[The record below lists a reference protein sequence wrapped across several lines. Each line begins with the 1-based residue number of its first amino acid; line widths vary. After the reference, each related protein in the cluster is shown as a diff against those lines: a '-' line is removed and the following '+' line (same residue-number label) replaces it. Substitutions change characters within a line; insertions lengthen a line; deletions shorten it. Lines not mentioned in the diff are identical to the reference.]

1 METGENEFHSG
12 NCQGHPATLLVHPT
26 IFKKPKKCPCTFFF
40 YKKLFFLFHAS
51 FLLSLLCFLHF
62 GVFSPFQCLCC
73 AIFVGAGC
81 ACALLWCDI
90 CQLRYVAAFLWLIVY
105 FWQQNGVSV
114 SDSTQEIFFQRRHY
128 NCGRKKLLPWSLAE
142 DVFREI
148 QRKKVSSV
156 VEITPAEECFFR
168 GVSRKTSSVR
178 LHGRSILLLLTLQ
191 LRKTASSVETHGRH
205 FPRALMEDVFRS
217 CDINS
222 GRKLLSWSN
231 SFYDFLVLRLF

>member
-1 METGENEFHSG
+1 MKLEEESAFSNLKGENESPWRRERMNFIVAIARGTQQHCWCTQQFLK
-12 NCQGHPATLLVHPT
+12 N
-26 IFKKPKKCPCTFFF
+26 PKNAP
-40 YKKLFFLFHAS
+40 
-51 FLLSLLCFLHF
+51 
-62 GVFSPFQCLCC
+62 
-73 AIFVGAGC
+73 
-81 ACALLWCDI
+81 
-90 CQLRYVAAFLWLIVY
+90 
-105 FWQQNGVSV
+105 NGVSV